1 MDAAKSQYLGGDA
14 QHTHLVK
21 GLDKSL
27 LKQERL
33 RLQSETVAANPQ
45 RTAPSL
51 DAPAALAGSGPDTF
65 EAFHAAAAGRA
76 AAAMRGGGAGQ
87 RTHTALGGEVLALL
101 ESVEYNAGEAAKY
114 ALPGATPPSQGAGG
128 GLASALS
135 AALGLKT
142 ASGHAKWHPGRTT
155 LQYSLTWAGDAGM
168 PTMLLRSAD
177 DCPPPPQGVTDASEP
192 GIKECIVAALMAPA
206 KAAGGGGRGV
216 PPPPATRPAPAPAPP
231 AGEEWGSSDDELFP
245 DAAEYTDI
253 DDVGGQEGG
262 GAAHDAEGGGG
273 GEGGGEAAEAAFKAA
288 FAPVVVEEGEEE
300 EEAGTVDAKGRLRGL
315 GANTAALGDA
325 GYGYGERFTGGI
337 GDVGEEEEEEGGG
350 PRKRGREVS
359 EEESARREARRQAQR
374 AASRFEKEFNTVQG
388 LMAKRAAKRPRKDS

>member
-1 MDAAKSQYLGGDA
+1 MDQAAFRAMVAAAGSTVQEAPVKPAKVKQAQQRPKHGGGGARRRAHAGDQGGAASSAANYTDRAALRRAGDSKQASEQALYDSVDAAKSQYLGGDA

-76 AAAMRGGGAGQ
+76 AAAMRGGGVGQ

-114 ALPGATPPSQGAGG
+114 ALPGATPPSQAAGG
-128 GLASALS
+128 SLASALS

-155 LQYSLTWAGDAGM
+155 LQYSLAWA
-168 PTMLLRSAD
+168 
-177 DCPPPPQGVTDASEP
+177 
-192 GIKECIVAALMAPA
+192 
-206 KAAGGGGRGV
+206 
-216 PPPPATRPAPAPAPP
+216 
-231 AGEEWGSSDDELFP
+231 
-245 DAAEYTDI
+245 
-253 DDVGGQEGG
+253 
-262 GAAHDAEGGGG
+262 
-273 GEGGGEAAEAAFKAA
+273 
-288 FAPVVVEEGEEE
+288 
-300 EEAGTVDAKGRLRGL
+300 
-315 GANTAALGDA
+315 
-325 GYGYGERFTGGI
+325 
-337 GDVGEEEEEEGGG
+337 
-350 PRKRGREVS
+350 
-359 EEESARREARRQAQR
+359 
-374 AASRFEKEFNTVQG
+374 
-388 LMAKRAAKRPRKDS
+388 